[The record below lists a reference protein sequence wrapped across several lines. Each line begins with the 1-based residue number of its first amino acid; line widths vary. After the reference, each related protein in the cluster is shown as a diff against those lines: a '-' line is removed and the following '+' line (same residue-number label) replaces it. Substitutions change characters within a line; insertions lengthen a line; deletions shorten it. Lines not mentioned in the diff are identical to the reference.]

1 MNIYEKLNEV
11 RKKVIF
17 VHKDTTVGFGQNTF
31 KAVSHDQV
39 TSAVRQHFVDQGIM
53 IIPSQL
59 DKGVSVEGQTKS
71 GANKIRFEAMYN
83 ITFLNMEDGADKL
96 TVTVEAHA
104 EGSDDKCPGKALSY
118 ATKSAMLKVLMLET
132 GDNDEEGAKNTI
144 DVKQTGML
152 AQLIT
157 DTDTDIE
164 KFCSVYKIQKLSD
177 LPSGMFAQALAQ
189 LQTKMKGKT
198 NAAKNTN
205 DQA

>member
-11 RKKVIF
+11 RKKVQF

-53 IIPSQL
+53 IIPSQVG
-59 DKGVSVEGQTKS
+59 KGISVDGQTKS
-71 GANKIRFEAMYN
+71 GANKIRFEAMYE
-83 ITFLNMEDGADKL
+83 IVFLNIEDGQDKM

-132 GDNDEEGAKNTI
+132 GDNDEEGVKNTI
-144 DVKQTGML
+144 DVKQTGMI

-157 DTDTDIE
+157 DTDTDIQ
-164 KFCSVYKIQKLSD
+164 KFCEVYNIQKVSD
-177 LPSGMFAQALAQ
+177 LPSGMFSQALSQ
-189 LQTKMKGKT
+189 LQAKLKKGKA
-198 NAAKNTN
+198 NATQNPSN
-205 DQA
+205 